1 MVAPSLTYLHL
12 LFVRE
17 HNRVARGLSA
27 VNPHWCDETLYQ
39 ETRKIIIALI
49 QHITYTEYLTLLLPR
64 DIRSKYLLLSSRKGH
79 NTVYDPNVNPS
90 ISNVFG
96 VAAFRFGHSQIPNFQ
111 VISSA
116 AYKPIQIVPIEKTFN
131 RPELILTKN
140 RHGRGYDGLGRWMI
154 SDFMAA
160 DDKCVDDGVRNKLFL
175 DNEYKKFDLAALNI
189 QRGRDHGIP
198 SYNAW
203 RKFCGLNPV
212 LHFGKGPGG
221 MIDHDPE
228 DATLFQSLYR

>member
-1 MVAPSLTYLHL
+1 MVVPSLTYLHL

-17 HNRVARGLSA
+17 HNRVARGLAA

-64 DIRSKYLLLSSRKGH
+64 DIRSKYLLFSTRNGH

-160 DDKCVDDGVRNKLFL
+160 DDKCFDDGVRNKLFL
-175 DNEYKKFDLAALNI
+175 DNAHKSYDLAALNI